1 VNASAIARL
10 LEAELEG
17 GADPDIT
24 GAAPL
29 DRAGPTDFS
38 IVARARYLAYVPAS
52 RAGLLLV
59 AREVADRVPSDRPR
73 IVLDAVHAALIELLP
88 LLYPAAA
95 DPGAGIHPTAIVAP
109 DAAVGEGVV
118 IGPYSVI
125 GARSRLGPRVWIGAH
140 VTVGED
146 CVVAEDVALHP
157 QVVLY
162 ARTRVGARSI
172 VHSGARL
179 GVDGFGYAPVDG
191 VPRKIPQVGECVLG
205 ADVEIG
211 ANVTIDRGSIG
222 PTEIGD
228 HVKIDNLTQVGH
240 NVRIGAGSIIVSQ
253 VGISGS
259 TQLGRGVTVGGQAG
273 LNGHIRIG
281 DGATIA
287 ARAGVFG
294 DVPAGEV
301 WSGYPAR
308 PHGEAMRLQAHVAR
322 LPALVK
328 RVRGL
333 EAGTDDRQDEE

>member
-1 VNASAIARL
+1 LNASAIARL

-17 GADPDIT
+17 GADPEIT

-29 DRAGPTDFS
+29 DRAGPSDFS
-38 IVARARYLAYVPAS
+38 IVARGRYLPYVAAS

-59 AREVADRVPSDRPR
+59 ARDVADRVPVDRPR
-73 IVLDAVHAALIELLP
+73 IVVDEVHGALIELLP
-88 LLYPAAA
+88 RLYPER
-95 DPGAGIHPTAIVAP
+95 DGETGVHSTAVVAP
-109 DAAVGEGVV
+109 DAELAEGVT
-118 IGPYSVI
+118 IGAYSVVGPRSRV
-125 GARSRLGPRVWIGAH
+125 GARARIGAH
-140 VTVGED
+140 VTVGDD
-146 CVVAEDVALHP
+146 CVLGEDVVLHP

-172 VHSGARL
+172 IHSGARL
-179 GVDGFGYAPVDG
+179 GVDGFGYAPVG
-191 VPRKIPQVGECVLG
+191 GIPRKIPQVGACVLG
-205 ADVEIG
+205 CDVEIG

-222 PTEIGD
+222 ITEIGD

-253 VGISGS
+253 AGISGS

-281 DGATIA
+281 DSATIA

-322 LPALVK
+322 LPGLVK

-333 EAGTDDRQDEE
+333 EAGTEGRQGEE